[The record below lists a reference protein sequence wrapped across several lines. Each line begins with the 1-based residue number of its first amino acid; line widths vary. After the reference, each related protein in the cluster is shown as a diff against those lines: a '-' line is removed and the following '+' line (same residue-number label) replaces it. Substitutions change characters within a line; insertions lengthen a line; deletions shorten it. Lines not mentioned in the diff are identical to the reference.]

1 LTQCPAGAWSFV
13 VNKEEKIMKTKL
25 IRFGLLGFAWLAV
38 SVLLD
43 GCGHGAAQQQ
53 APPAQ
58 VTVAPVEQKDIVEWS
73 EFTGRVEP
81 VDSVDVRPRVSG
93 YIQEIRFQ
101 SGQLVNKGDVLFVVD
116 PRWNQAV
123 FDQRQAEYDE
133 AKREADRTAD
143 LLANKAISVEEAD
156 TRKARYEEAKALLD
170 SARLD
175 LQYTEV
181 RAPISGRVSR
191 ALLTEGNY
199 VSGDAGSASLL
210 TTIVSVNPVYVL
222 ADVDED
228 AYLKFNDLIRA
239 KKLGVDGGGQ
249 IPVQMELANESGFPH
264 TGQIESFDNHLNSDM
279 GSILMRAVFTNDDG
293 SIVPGLFARIRIP
306 LSDRHPAMLVDERA
320 IGTDQ
325 SQKFVLVLTPTNTV
339 AYQPVELGPLVEG
352 QRIIR
357 SGLQPGDQI
366 VVNGLER
373 VRPGMP
379 VAAQKALAA
388 TPASAQTAQR

>member
-1 LTQCPAGAWSFV
+1 
-13 VNKEEKIMKTKL
+13 MKTKL
-25 IRFGLLGFAWLAV
+25 VRFGLLGFAWLAV

-58 VTVAPVEQKDIVEWS
+58 VTVAPVEQKNIVEWS
-73 EFTGRVEP
+73 EFTGRVQP

-123 FDQRQAEYDE
+123 FDQRQAEFDE
-133 AKREADRTAD
+133 AKRESDRTAD

-156 TRKARYEEAKALLD
+156 TRKARYEETKALLD

-175 LQYTEV
+175 LQYTDV

-210 TTIVSVNPVYVL
+210 TTIVSVNPVYVY

-228 AYLKFNDLIRA
+228 AYLKFTDLVRA

-379 VAAQKALAA
+379 VTPQKALAA
-388 TPASAQTAQR
+388 TPAGAQTAQR